1 MIPLSTATPEGDW
14 EIVPTTPPAEVW
26 ERFKEIES
34 VVIARYG
41 KPSDRPESELM
52 EVRWNLPNTISK
64 AMTLLCSAIIFKF
77 DLRVPGYSGGVFILD
92 SGRVREMP
100 LSTIEEMVGAR
111 IPIRERKCSEIK
123 LLEAH
128 EAPDILVLQTSLQ
141 STLDRDY
148 AILKAIVDTTPTQA
162 LDLYLQVEKIAR
174 AEISRIQSTSFQWV
188 FSTNNERRIQD
199 IQNATSRLHQAL
211 LHKYSLP
218 KPTDVEFEKKIDP
231 TRVQSI
237 DLFSVDSMLDA
248 KLPEVEVPRLLPSLR
263 EVLDTSIYA
272 YVTGLW
278 SS

>member
-1 MIPLSTATPEGDW
+1 MSPLSTPHDAEW

-64 AMTLLCSAIIFKF
+64 AMILLCSAIIFKF
-77 DLRVPGYSGGVFILD
+77 DLRVPGYSGRVFILD

-123 LLEAH
+123 VLEAH
-128 EAPDILVLQTSLQ
+128 EAPDILVLQNSLQ

-148 AILKAIVDTTPTQA
+148 VIIKAIVNTTPTQA
-162 LDLYLQVEKIAR
+162 LDLYSQVEKIAR

-188 FSTNNERRIQD
+188 FSTNNQRRIQD
-199 IQNATSRLHQAL
+199 IQNAVSRLHQAV
-211 LHKYSLP
+211 LHKYQIP
-218 KPTDVEFEKKIDP
+218 KPADVEFEKTIDP
-231 TRVQSI
+231 SRVQSI
-237 DLFSVDSMLDA
+237 DLFSIESMLNA
-248 KLPEVEVPRLLPSLR
+248 KLTEVEASRLLPSLR
-263 EVLDTSIYA
+263 EALDNSIYA
-272 YVTGLW
+272 LVTGLW
-278 SS
+278 SN